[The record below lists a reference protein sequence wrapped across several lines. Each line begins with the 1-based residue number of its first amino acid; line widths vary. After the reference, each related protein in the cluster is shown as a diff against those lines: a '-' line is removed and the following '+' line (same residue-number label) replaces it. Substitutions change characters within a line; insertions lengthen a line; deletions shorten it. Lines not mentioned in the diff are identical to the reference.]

1 MSPNSLT
8 PTSLAWTSFLIITAG
23 LIPSLAQGFAPPY
36 ILILPPVLSAQVN
49 SIRRPLQTPKM
60 NVRDSFLDL
69 ERHRQLLEENIEKLR
84 KSLRH
89 WQTWEAEYEGLKE
102 EILAA
107 DPTPNR
113 QQLVTLAH
121 GYEADLVKRKEV
133 DDILGVETRDA
144 AQVVNI
150 LDRRIDYVEQ
160 NVRTVQKQIE
170 AAENKLAAATIVST
184 PDAINEDGLPL
195 TEIVEELD
203 EEGNIISSH
212 TTTPGSAKPQL
223 LEVLK
228 KAGVDIPKTPESES
242 TSAKKPTSKDDGAKE
257 VSPEVVKSTKKGVK
271 FTEDTK
277 SGSERTISQ
286 SAKRL
291 EEIMKEAKKSEEN
304 PAEPA
309 IIPTSE
315 SAEDAAL
322 RRDMIQYGLQE
333 VGAVVA
339 ELNIE
344 DGSDWSDEEYED
356 AESSTDDEDEFGRSR
371 ARTVDD
377 DLRQR
382 MIELEERL
390 GVRMME
396 NIGKR
401 ASDYDVV
408 QEGLGRITVNG
419 KPDSRAKNVPHEI
432 SNHEANATGL
442 SPPPTTITRK
452 SVRFSE
458 NLDVSPPPN
467 PPPATPAPISNLPI
481 STPVS
486 DIVERTA
493 PTESNTPAA
502 KKRASRFKSERAET
516 PTFLNGPLPVP
527 STNSLTQFIK
537 FTPAQEQRRTV
548 PSGPEGATLASTIIE
563 RDLPLDSAQAPDELD
578 PNLLHQEVA
587 TEYHKMRNRMI
598 QRQGGFMKEEESMT
612 IPFTEEEGGP
622 KKLSRFRAARL
633 AKS

>member
-1 MSPNSLT
+1 MS
-8 PTSLAWTSFLIITAG
+8 
-23 LIPSLAQGFAPPY
+23 
-36 ILILPPVLSAQVN
+36 
-49 SIRRPLQTPKM
+49 
-60 NVRDSFLDL
+60 VRDSFLDL

-107 DPTPNR
+107 DPPPNR
-113 QQLVTLAH
+113 RQLVTLAH
-121 GYEADLVKRKEV
+121 GYEAELVKRKEV

-184 PDAINEDGLPL
+184 PDAMNEDGLPL

-203 EEGNIISSH
+203 EEGNIVSSH

-223 LEVLK
+223 LDVLK
-228 KAGVDIPKTPESES
+228 KAGVEIPKTPGSEL
-242 TSAKKPTSKDDGAKE
+242 TSAKKPTSKYDGAKE

-304 PAEPA
+304 PAEPP
-309 IIPTSE
+309 IIPASE

-371 ARTVDD
+371 ARRVDD

-382 MIELEERL
+382 MIALEERL

-408 QEGLGRITVNG
+408 QEGIGRITVNG
-419 KPDSRAKNVPHEI
+419 KPDSRAKN
-432 SNHEANATGL
+432 
-442 SPPPTTITRK
+442 

-458 NLDVSPPPN
+458 NLDVSPVPN

-516 PTFLNGPLPVP
+516 PTLLNGPPTVP

-548 PSGPEGATLASTIIE
+548 PSGPEGATLASTVIE

-578 PNLLHQEVA
+578 PDLLHQEVA

-598 QRQGGFMKEEESMT
+598 QRQGGFMKEEESVT

-622 KKLSRFRAARL
+622 KKLSRFKAARL